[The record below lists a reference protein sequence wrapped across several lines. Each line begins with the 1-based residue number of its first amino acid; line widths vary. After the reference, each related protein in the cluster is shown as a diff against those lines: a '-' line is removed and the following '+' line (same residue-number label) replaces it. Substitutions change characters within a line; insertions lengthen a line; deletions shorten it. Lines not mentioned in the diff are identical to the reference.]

1 MYVVP
6 IKYMLKLE
14 HEQDKDPK
22 TSPRYHHLGVV
33 LRVAHS
39 LVPVVGALDPIEL
52 ASARCLSLPLISSS
66 LPKLPV
72 PHLHQVSR
80 LVNSTLEP
88 LYCILDRLIIVL
100 YFELYSI
107 QLCTYT

>member
-6 IKYMLKLE
+6 MKYMLKFK

-22 TSPRYHHLGVV
+22 TSSRYHHLRVV
-33 LRVAHS
+33 LAVAHS

-52 ASARCLSLPLISSS
+52 ASARCLSLSLISSS